1 MGKRKDNTDSQ
12 EINSRVLLM
21 ILDELRAI
29 RTRMDSA
36 LGSDNSQITEPQPP
50 AQRPATAP
58 PVNEKFEEDA
68 PKPEP
73 TPPQEPEPEKP
84 RETDTFN
91 LSKPTSPDEE
101 GKLFVEQ
108 KQCIENMM
116 SVSQFSRAE
125 KLTQALLAVIPASSD
140 AEALLETVRRESS
153 AFRSEQQSRLFAEF
167 QRWTESRQ
175 WINAQSVG
183 EQLIEKYPASEE
195 GQKVAAS
202 MDTVYKNAHFE
213 EARTLRDRI
222 GDLIKRK
229 RYSDAID
236 VAEDLIR
243 RFPNTQVAKQLHS
256 LLPDLK
262 RRSAHFR

>member
-1 MGKRKDNTDSQ
+1 MGKRKDNTESQ
-12 EINSRVLLM
+12 EVNSRVLLM

-29 RTRMDSA
+29 RKRMDIA
-36 LGSDNSQITEPQPP
+36 LGPDNGQIAEPQLTEQP
-50 AQRPATAP
+50 PATAP
-58 PVNEKFEEDA
+58 PVEKTREQEA
-68 PKPEP
+68 PKSAPSA
-73 TPPQEPEPEKP
+73 
-84 RETDTFN
+84 ETERPANTDPFN
-91 LSKPTSPDEE
+91 LSKPTSTEE
-101 GKLFVEQ
+101 EDNLLVAQ
-108 KQCIENMM
+108 KQRIENMM
-116 SVSQFSRAE
+116 SVAQFSRAE
-125 KLTQALLAVIPASSD
+125 KLAQALLAVIPTNSD

-175 WINAQSVG
+175 WIKAQRVG
-183 EQLIEKYPASEE
+183 EQLIEKYPASKE

-202 MDTVYKNAHFE
+202 MDTVCKNAHFE

-229 RYSDAID
+229 RYSDAVD

-243 RFPNTQVAKQLHS
+243 RFPNTQVAKQLRS

-262 RRSAHFR
+262 KRSAHFR